1 MLEIAV
7 SPVAKE
13 SFLTVSNP
21 RIQLIHAV
29 TGAISPIH
37 EAFARLW
44 PEAQAVDL
52 TEASLATDLSEA
64 GELDDGFTKR
74 MAALIGYGIVAGAD
88 AILFTCSAFGAAIEE
103 ARQGVA
109 IPVLKPDEAMIAR
122 ALSLGPRIG
131 GLATF
136 APTIPSLAS
145 ELETAAEVVSLNPEI
160 ELRHV
165 SGALDSLNAGD
176 RAAHDQL
183 IIEAAAGMT
192 DVDALLLA
200 QFTMSGVRDAIADV
214 PGRTVLS
221 SPIEAVLKLRD
232 LLGAD

>member
-1 MLEIAV
+1 M
-7 SPVAKE
+7 
-13 SFLTVSNP
+13 VSNP

-29 TGAISPIH
+29 TGAIAPIH
-37 EAFARLW
+37 QAFARLW
-44 PEAQAVDL
+44 PEARPVDL
-52 TEASLATDLSEA
+52 ADTSLAGDLSEA
-64 GELDDGFTKR
+64 GELTGAFTKR
-74 MAALIGYGIVAGAD
+74 MAALIGYGIEAGAD
-88 AILFTCSAFGAAIEE
+88 AILFTCSAFGAAIEQ

-145 ELETAAEVVSLNPEI
+145 ELEIAAEVVSLNPEI

-165 SGALDSLNAGD
+165 AGALDCLNNGD
-176 RAAHDQL
+176 RAEHDRL
-183 IIEAAAGMT
+183 VVEAAAGMT

-200 QFTMSGVRDAIADV
+200 QFTMSGVRGAIPDI

-221 SPIEAVLKLRD
+221 SPDEAVLKLRD
-232 LLGAD
+232 MLDAG